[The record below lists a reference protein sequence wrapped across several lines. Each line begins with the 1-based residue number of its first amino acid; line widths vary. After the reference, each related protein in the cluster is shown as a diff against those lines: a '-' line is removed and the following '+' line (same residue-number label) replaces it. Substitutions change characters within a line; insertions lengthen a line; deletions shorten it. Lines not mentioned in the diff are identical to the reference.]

1 MLQNDH
7 PYIYLLNL
15 TDSSLIFWYA
25 DKMSL
30 LFVSVPPAA
39 ASLTPSTL
47 FLLIHWMDWKPESW
61 ACLIYVQM
69 KNPQAL
75 GEELT
80 GVSCAEIKNANIRLW
95 HLFTNLFLWRWRV
108 ERALWKIP
116 WNNVNLALLWWFSLF
131 TGSWFYPRKRNYW
144 GIGEFSG
151 RWEIL
156 YLVFTTLCVFE
167 RNDIVIQQVIYL
179 KTLQHKKCDVERVG
193 VSFILHPRGS
203 SLTFQVP

>member
-1 MLQNDH
+1 MHNITIWHLYMLQNDH

-75 GEELT
+75 GESWQGSPVLRLKMQT
-80 GVSCAEIKNANIRLW
+80 LGCDIYSQISFCGGGGWNVHFGRFREIMWIW
-95 HLFTNLFLWRWRV
+95 HYYD
-108 ERALWKIP
+108 
-116 WNNVNLALLWWFSLF
+116 
-131 TGSWFYPRKRNYW
+131 GS
-144 GIGEFSG
+144 
-151 RWEIL
+151 L
-156 YLVFTTLCVFE
+156 YL
-167 RNDIVIQQVIYL
+167 QVL
-179 KTLQHKKCDVERVG
+179 G
-193 VSFILHPRGS
+193 FIPGKEI
-203 SLTFQVP
+203 TGE